1 MSIANCCRI
10 ELHIFT
16 YCLNS
21 FSSPSIVA
29 WSPSPVMIRM
39 HPFFAKLRAIPS
51 PIPLV
56 EPVTKATF
64 PVKSI
69 TGTHCSLC
77 FNPILVIFQ
86 THTYG
91 HSIQYL
97 RVLLWI
103 KYLIIY
109 ICFLYLSYQNTPKS
123 KMYWLSNRFYNIF
136 SSIALLKII
145 ITISK
150 NIISMITSRQ
160 LNRLLGWKY
169 VRGTPK
175 LFGNEQPFSIIP
187 SLRFHISYTQRYLK
201 LLKQPVLTIEM
212 ECHRYAHI
220 L

>member
-1 MSIANCCRI
+1 MAHKKHHHRIFCIYKNWKIKQSSIAKCCRL

-69 TGTHCSLC
+69 TGKHCS
-77 FNPILVIFQ
+77 IVIFQ
-86 THTYG
+86 SHTYG

-97 RVLLWI
+97 GSTLNKILDNLSMLSISLFLKHTNIVLTI
-103 KYLIIY
+103 
-109 ICFLYLSYQNTPKS
+109 SMSAT
-123 KMYWLSNRFYNIF
+123 NRFYYIFKYRSFKLSKKDHNHYQYKHNFNENI
-136 SSIALLKII
+136 K
-145 ITISK
+145 TIKSF
-150 NIISMITSRQ
+150 T
-160 LNRLLGWKY
+160 
-169 VRGTPK
+169 
-175 LFGNEQPFSIIP
+175 
-187 SLRFHISYTQRYLK
+187 
-201 LLKQPVLTIEM
+201 
-212 ECHRYAHI
+212 
-220 L
+220 